1 MENNYS
7 LLFIGAEV
15 LYIFSLYIIA
25 SKKQDICKVLKS
37 LSYWTLV
44 TRHVL
49 GKMFGFHVFV
59 TSVANIVLFLLT
71 EWLYLMILLVC
82 RLAHYIK
89 TYFCL
94 HSFRLYGYFFDCST
108 ERNKIVKFIT
118 WVISVYGDL
127 CTIETK
133 GCLGIFTLV
142 FILLT
147 CALRDD

>member
-1 MENNYS
+1 MNKWRIIIISY
-7 LLFIGAEV
+7 LLVQRF
-15 LYIFSLYIIA
+15 LYILSLDVIT
-25 SKKQDICKVLKS
+25 SKKQDICKS
-37 LSYWTLV
+37 LSYWTVV
-44 TRHVL
+44 TLCHVL
-49 GKMFGFHVFV
+49 GKRFSFMW
-59 TSVANIVLFLLT
+59 IVLQNVVALLLT

-82 RLAHYIK
+82 CVAHYIK

-94 HSFRLYGYFFDCST
+94 HGFRLYGYFFDCLT

-133 GCLGIFTLV
+133 GCLEIFTLV
-142 FILLT
+142 FIQLA